1 MYRSFSTGI
10 TAATASRTCGN
21 RRRNPLWNS
30 SGASSTTRYWL
41 KLNCPAPGRPT
52 GVLMR

>member
-1 MYRSFSTGI
+1 M
-10 TAATASRTCGN
+10 
-21 RRRNPLWNS
+21 PVWNS

-41 KLNCPAPGRPT
+41 KLKLEPSGSAI